1 MNGLV
6 APLNEHK
13 KDEKLS
19 SKVKLSNQ
27 EGSKG
32 VNGAIIGD
40 SKPDLPISQ
49 GPWAIKGSS
58 SVLTDKKALLYIS
71 MMLTKGY

>member
-27 EGSKG
+27 EGLKG

-40 SKPDLPISQ
+40 SKPDLPISH
-49 GPWAIKGSS
+49 GP
-58 SVLTDKKALLYIS
+58 
-71 MMLTKGY
+71 